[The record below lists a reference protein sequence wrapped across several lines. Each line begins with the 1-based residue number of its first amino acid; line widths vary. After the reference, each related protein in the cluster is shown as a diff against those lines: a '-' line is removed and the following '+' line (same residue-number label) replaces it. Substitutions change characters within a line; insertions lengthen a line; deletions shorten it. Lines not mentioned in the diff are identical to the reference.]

1 MNALAAA
8 FLLAW
13 CPGAEQ
19 MALEEDMILE
29 FELEDDRASWGSECL
44 SMIPVVNVLVQSTTN
59 VSFWTMTITVNL
71 TPEHFTS

>member
-1 MNALAAA
+1 MNALATT

-29 FELEDDRASWGSECL
+29 FELEDDRASWDSECL
-44 SMIPVVNVLVQSTTN
+44 SIIPAVNVLVQSTTN